1 MKRALTILLA
11 VALAAAV
18 GAAAVFGA
26 EPVAETQ
33 GRTVRA
39 AGAARALL
47 YAVAAAFIVLGA
59 MNGGLRDVLVKAGNL
74 CTECIGLG

>member
-26 EPVAETQ
+26 ELGT
-33 GRTVRA
+33 
-39 AGAARALL
+39 ARSNLARVTAQRDQLDKELNDKDALNQS
-47 YAVAAAFIVLGA
+47 
-59 MNGGLRDVLVKAGNL
+59 NGEALSALKTSADSLSA
-74 CTECIGLG
+74 

>member
-1 MKRALTILLA
+1 MGQLL
-11 VALAAAV
+11 LHTGPWIAV
-18 GAAAVFGA
+18 GFAAAAVFGA